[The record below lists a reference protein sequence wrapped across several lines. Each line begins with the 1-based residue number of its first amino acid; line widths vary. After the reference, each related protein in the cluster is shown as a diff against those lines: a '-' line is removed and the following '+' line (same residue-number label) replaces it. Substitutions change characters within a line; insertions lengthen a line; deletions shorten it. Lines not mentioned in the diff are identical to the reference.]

1 MCYGRKTTVELNKI
15 IMKQLFFITITLITF
30 FSCKA
35 QQPIIPL
42 YNGVDLY
49 ETENAYYKDIDGDFT
64 KLVATWEYSN
74 DNEIFKIILK
84 KKSFYLYE
92 EDNDISFYEDIL
104 YGEFK
109 YVDSNGTEVINTV
122 NDIDNFNDISQHLI
136 YGGYIKDKYSKPFC
150 DDCLENERRVEVS
163 VKDPL
168 RSYFNYEMEIR
179 HIPAQLGNPEQIKI
193 KIKLSDMSIVPE
205 GQPDD
210 DRIPTHQEI
219 ILTKQ

>member
-1 MCYGRKTTVELNKI
+1 
-15 IMKQLFFITITLITF
+15 MKQILIITITIITF

-42 YNGVDLY
+42 YNGIDLY

-64 KLVATWEYSN
+64 KLVGTWKYSN
-74 DNEIFKIILK
+74 GNEIFEIIIK
-84 KKSFYLYE
+84 KNSFSLYE

-109 YVDSNGTEVINTV
+109 YVDSSGTEIVNTL
-122 NDIDNFNDISQHLI
+122 NDIDSLNNTSEHLI
-136 YGGYIKDKYSKPFC
+136 YGGYIKNKYAKPIC
-150 DDCLENERRVEVS
+150 EDCAENERRVEVS
-163 VKDPL
+163 IEDPL
-168 RSYFNYEMEIR
+168 RSYFDYEMEIR
-179 HIPAQLGNPEQIKI
+179 HIPAQSGNPERIKI

-205 GQPDD
+205 GQPND
-210 DRIPTHQEI
+210 DRIPTYQEI